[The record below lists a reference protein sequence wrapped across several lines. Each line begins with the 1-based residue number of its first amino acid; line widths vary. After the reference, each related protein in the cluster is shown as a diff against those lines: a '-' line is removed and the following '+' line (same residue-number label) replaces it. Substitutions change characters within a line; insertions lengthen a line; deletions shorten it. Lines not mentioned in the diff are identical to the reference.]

1 MDWWLHLGFD
11 YNTCNVLV
19 AIEKQTAEIFQGVH
33 GDRKDEE
40 IGAGDQVWIIL

>member
-1 MDWWLHLGFD
+1 MHTGFD

-33 GDRKDEE
+33 GNRKDEE
-40 IGAGDQVWIIL
+40 IGAGDQV